1 MVPNTQLRTTMDDI
15 KFMKVA
21 LELSKKGIGFTEPN
35 PLVGAVI
42 AKNNRIIASGYHPR
56 FGAPHAEQFALKNI
70 KEKDTT
76 LYVTL
81 EPCAHYGK
89 TPPCTECI
97 LENKTARVV
106 IAMKDP
112 NPLVNGKGIQR
123 LQEQG
128 VKVEVGLLQHIA
140 AKINRHYITF
150 MTKKRP
156 YVTLKAGL
164 SIDGKLTDKYR
175 ESQWVTDETLR
186 QISHSFR
193 GEFSAIM
200 AGVQTV
206 MDDDPQLTLRER
218 GWAHKRFYRVIL
230 DTRNRLETD
239 LRIFKEQE
247 RFPLILFSSKHAR
260 AKTPKTEHHFFINPH
275 ESGRGLDLG
284 EVLET
289 LHGMGIASVMVE
301 GGGTLF
307 DSFLK
312 AQLYDEIVLSIA
324 NKLIGGESSV
334 QFFSSGVS
342 VSSPIVL
349 EEREIIPLE
358 TGYILRGYRV

>member
-1 MVPNTQLRTTMDDI
+1 MDDI

-42 AKNNRIIASGYHPR
+42 VKSNRIIAFGYHPH
-56 FGAPHAEQFALKNI
+56 FGAPHAEQFALKNT

-97 LENKTARVV
+97 LENKVGRVV

-112 NPLVNGKGIQR
+112 NPLVNGKGIKR

-140 AKINRHYITF
+140 AKINRHYITY

-156 YVTLKAGL
+156 YVTLKAGV

-175 ESQWVTDETLR
+175 KSQWVTDETLR
-186 QISHSFR
+186 QFSHSFR

-200 AGVQTV
+200 AGVRTV
-206 MDDDPQLTLRER
+206 IDDDPQLTLRES

-247 RFPLILFSSKHAR
+247 RFPLILFSSNQAR
-260 AKTPKTEHHFFINPH
+260 DKTPKTEHHFFINPH

-284 EVLET
+284 EVLAT

-307 DSFLK
+307 DSLLK
-312 AQLYDEIVLSIA
+312 AQLYDEIVLSVA
-324 NKLIGGESSV
+324 NTLIGGESSV

-358 TGYILRGYRV
+358 TGHIIRGYRN